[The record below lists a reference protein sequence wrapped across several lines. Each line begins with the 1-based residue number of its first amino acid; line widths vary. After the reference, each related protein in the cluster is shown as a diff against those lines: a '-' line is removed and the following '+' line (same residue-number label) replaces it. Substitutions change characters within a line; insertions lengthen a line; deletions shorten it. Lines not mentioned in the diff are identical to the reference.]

1 MEWVVAYLLTVPW
14 CDVVQSVWREEEV
27 QGQSHRDLYPDN
39 VTVQQPAPAAS
50 HSLTIDNKTNIQV
63 QMCPPWLYSTDISNI
78 MVYLFEA
85 VHKLRNHFSLLF
97 Q

>member
-1 MEWVVAYLLTVPW
+1 MMRGGIKISNLCYVENGGCCGILVDCSW

-63 QMCPPWLYSTDISNI
+63 HS
-78 MVYLFEA
+78 A
-85 VHKLRNHFSLLF
+85 
-97 Q
+97 